1 VLDVAVIAD
10 DLTGAADCGIA
21 FAAAGLASFVAIGDA
36 PPPPSARVVAVDTD
50 TRRLPPELAAERA
63 RAAAARAFAA
73 GARALYKKL
82 DSTLRGHV
90 GAELAATI
98 AASAEGGRHARPLV
112 VFAPAFPATGRTTR
126 EGQVLVKGVPLADT
140 EVWRGSGTAG
150 PADPLA
156 MLRLAGVHASSL
168 RLHEVRA
175 GPAALARALAQLA
188 AGDVQALVCDAEEEG
203 DLAAIA
209 GAAARLDRP
218 VIWAGSAGLAR
229 HLPSALGLRPDAAP
243 ASPSLAGVGGPLLF
257 LVGSRSTVAREQAR
271 ALAAEPGVA
280 RVDLDPRALLGE
292 AVAAAPPA
300 AAPPAAALAAAL
312 ASGED
317 VLAVVG
323 ETPVGLERGPALA
336 AALGEVAAAHAA
348 RLGGAAATGGDI
360 ARAFL
365 AAAGASGLHLVGE
378 VEPGVPLGVADTP
391 RPLPI
396 VTKAGA
402 FGGPATLVRCR
413 SALRGLLRRGAPRSA
428 GGG

>member
-1 VLDVAVIAD
+1 VTVLDVAVIAD

-21 FAAAGLASFVAIGDA
+21 FAAAGIASFVAVGDA
-36 PPPPSARVVAVDTD
+36 PPPPSARVVALDAD
-50 TRRLPPELAAERA
+50 TRRLPADLAAARA
-63 RAAAARAFAA
+63 RAAAAQVYAA

-90 GAELAATI
+90 GAELAATL
-98 AASAEGGRHARPLV
+98 AASAEGGRHARALV
-112 VFAPAFPATGRTTR
+112 VFAPAFPGAGRTTR
-126 EGQVLVKGVPLADT
+126 DGQVLVKGTPLAET

-150 PADPLA
+150 PADPVA

-229 HLPSALGLRPDAAP
+229 HLPAALGLRPDAAP
-243 ASPSLAGVGGPLLF
+243 ASPSLAGVDGPLLV
-257 LVGSRSTVAREQAR
+257 LVGSRSSVAREQAR

-292 AVAAAPPA
+292 AGAE
-300 AAPPAAALAAAL
+300 PAAALAAAL
-312 ASGED
+312 ASGQD
-317 VLAVVG
+317 VLAVLG
-323 ETPVGLERGPALA
+323 ETPLGLERGPALA
-336 AALGEVAAAHAA
+336 AALGQVAAGHAA
-348 RLGGAAATGGDI
+348 RLGGAVATGGDI

-365 AAAGASGLHLVGE
+365 GAVGAAGLHLVGE
-378 VEPGVPLGVADTP
+378 VEPGVPLGVAATP
-391 RPLPI
+391 RPLPL

-413 SALRGLLRRGAPRSA
+413 AALRALLRQGAPRSA